1 MNALLVHADNLNPD
15 LIKNFPGNEVAFD
28 YSQSIQNANFV
39 LDHFLHE
46 RLLESL
52 KNEGYN
58 VIFIPYTLSQQNYL
72 ELTGLRVA
80 AHIRVTKDF
89 NHQFVPIVFIGSET
103 REQIAKLSDLG
114 NILFTPGIFSTQKFD
129 VDSYSKQYD
138 WILENKPKI
147 TETELNKC
155 FERLKIAP
163 PANYQS
169 HHSIDNELALLRW
182 SEYIGCS
189 EKISEVKENIKT
201 SLYFKY
207 HQALNPCPLIQDRK
221 NFLLSG
227 VGNILL
233 IDDEAKKG
241 WKDFYKH
248 FFQNNINNKTIEFDY
263 LNIDFKSI
271 TNQSEIVEKAKE
283 KVREYNPDVVLLDLR
298 LCDQDF
304 LENVN
309 PKALTGIK
317 ILKKIKEINK
327 GIQVIVTT
335 ASNKSWNYQTA
346 LSFGADG
353 YLVKQGNSDVKED
366 IRNLK
371 ELIEKSLKRA
381 KFLKPVYQK
390 ISEIKEFI
398 NENERFDSK
407 DDNIRKTLYSNL
419 EISFELLSKA
429 TSSDD
434 HKKYFNYAFLQL
446 FLCIEEFLSINSVF
460 KYGDKCYV
468 DNNIKAAEKIAE
480 NKWKSAIK
488 YYREETS
495 YWSYEENE
503 EVKNIGTDFKMSAVL
518 IFLFDKETSD
528 YGNWP
533 VIRDVRNKKAAH
545 PDIGIIEQE
554 EIKQILDFM
563 KYIFNVNNFKRSIK
577 KGLMDDIGGDD
588 INKQK
593 EKFGSK

>member
-15 LIKNFPGNEVAFD
+15 LVKNFPGNKEAFD

-39 LDHFLHE
+39 LDNFLHE
-46 RLLESL
+46 RLLDSL
-52 KNEGYN
+52 KNKEYN

-103 REQIAKLSDLG
+103 PEQIAKLSELG
-114 NILFTPGIFSTQKFD
+114 NILFTPGIFKTQKYD
-129 VDSYSKQYD
+129 VNSYVTQYE
-138 WILENKPKI
+138 WIVKNKPKI

-233 IDDEAKKG
+233 IDDEAEKG
-241 WKDFYKH
+241 WKDFYED
-248 FFQNNINNKTIEFDY
+248 FFQNNIKNNTIKFDY
-263 LNIDFKSI
+263 LNIDFKS
-271 TNQSEIVEKAKE
+271 NSKPSEIVEKAKE
-283 KVREYNPDVVLLDLR
+283 KVTEFKPKVVLLDLR

-304 LENVN
+304 SENVN
-309 PKALTGIK
+309 PEKLTGIQ
-317 ILKKIKEINK
+317 ILKEIKEINK

-353 YLVKQGNSDVKED
+353 YIVKQGNSDVKED
-366 IRNLK
+366 ISNLK
-371 ELIEKSLKRA
+371 ELIEKSLKEA
-381 KFLKPVYQK
+381 SYQIK
-390 ISEIKEFI
+390 IWDCISEALKIWNKYPVPKRKNIIEPIHDKLWNNALHLNVKDFLNNSFDTLANKKI
-398 NENERFDSK
+398 NERFTLS
-407 DDNIRKTLYSNL
+407 ILTLYRIIEMINEFYIYSTGSYKEKNILLFFDQDNTPVPKISYNNHNYSIDANHKGTLSTLEKIYAIHHRFFRKIDNDLYKKLYSISN
-419 EISFELLSKA
+419 
-429 TSSDD
+429 
-434 HKKYFNYAFLQL
+434 YR
-446 FLCIEEFLSINSVF
+446 NSVAIHPEKRF
-460 KYGDKCYV
+460 K
-468 DNNIKAAEKIAE
+468 
-480 NKWKSAIK
+480 
-488 YYREETS
+488 EETLE
-495 YWSYEENE
+495 YLFEN
-503 EVKNIGTDFKMSAVL
+503 NFTDFEQK
-518 IFLFDKETSD
+518 
-528 YGNWP
+528 
-533 VIRDVRNKKAAH
+533 
-545 PDIGIIEQE
+545 IIEFYE
-554 EIKQILDFM
+554 GVTELIK
-563 KYIFNVNNFKRSIK
+563 IFK
-577 KGLMDDIGGDD
+577 
-588 INKQK
+588 
-593 EKFGSK
+593 